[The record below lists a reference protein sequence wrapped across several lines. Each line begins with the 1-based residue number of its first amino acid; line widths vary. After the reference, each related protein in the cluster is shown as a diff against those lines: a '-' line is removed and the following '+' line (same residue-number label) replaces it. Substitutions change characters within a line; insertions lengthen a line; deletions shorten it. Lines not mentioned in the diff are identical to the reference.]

1 MTIDIVQLTAL
12 LKSLGFFI
20 SLITG
25 RNAEVPAPEQKMVDA
40 AVIPAA
46 KVGCEM
52 T

>member
-1 MTIDIVQLTAL
+1 MHQFTAF

-25 RNAEVPAPEQKMVDA
+25 RNADVPAPEQKIVDA

-46 KVGCEM
+46 NVG
-52 T
+52 